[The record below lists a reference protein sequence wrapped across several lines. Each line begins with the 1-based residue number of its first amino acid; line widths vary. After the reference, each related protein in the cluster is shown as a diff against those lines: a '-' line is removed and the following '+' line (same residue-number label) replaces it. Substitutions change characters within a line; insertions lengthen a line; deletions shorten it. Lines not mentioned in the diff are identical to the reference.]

1 MARLANRL
9 LLISVL
15 MNTITAPSNRQNR
28 SYSIPPWNL
37 FLTLFPDFYSRTQ
50 LAALT
55 EWKRERHNLT
65 GRPLAEHRYHISLHG
80 WPFDQ
85 EPPKE
90 FVERVSAAA
99 HLAAGPVP
107 PFEVWFNRT
116 VSYLGS
122 RAFVLHSQGGNSI
135 LKQFHAE
142 LGTALEN
149 YGAPCAPSFTPHVT
163 LLYDERLVREETVEP
178 VSWIANEFALV
189 CRATGKAEYSILDR
203 WKLRG

>member
-1 MARLANRL
+1 
-9 LLISVL
+9 
-15 MNTITAPSNRQNR
+15 MNTFPASSNRTSR

-50 LAALT
+50 LTALIARQ
-55 EWKRERHNLT
+55 RERYRLT
-65 GRPLAEHRYHISLHG
+65 GKPLAEHRYHISLHG

-90 FVERVSAAA
+90 FVERVSTAAQV
-99 HLAAGPVP
+99 AAGPVP
-107 PFEVWFNRT
+107 PFEVSFDQT

-122 RAFVLHSQGGNSI
+122 RAFVLHSQGGNAI
-135 LKQFHAE
+135 LKQFHAD
-142 LGTALEN
+142 LGIALEN
-149 YGAPCAPSFTPHVT
+149 HGAPCAPSFTPHVT
-163 LLYDERLVREETVEP
+163 LLYDEHLVREEAVEP

-189 CRATGKAEYSILDR
+189 CRATGKPEYSILER